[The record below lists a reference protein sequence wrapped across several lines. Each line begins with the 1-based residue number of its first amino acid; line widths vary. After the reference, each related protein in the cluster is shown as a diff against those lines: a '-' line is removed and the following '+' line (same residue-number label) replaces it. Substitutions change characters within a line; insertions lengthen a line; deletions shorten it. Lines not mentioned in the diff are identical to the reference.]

1 MPSLRCPSCDRAL
14 NFPESLRGALVQCPA
29 CRHNFT
35 APEDEPPAP
44 AQPPSVPLARPV
56 SPAATEPF
64 DLSGPLDALEVRHAL
79 EVRRRS
85 ALRSAAWWL
94 RSAVVI
100 DFGSSALGCCTLT
113 AVADNPDVVLPLLGG
128 AVLFEYLPLIL
139 VAVGAPDLQARRNYR
154 LCLAAALLVL
164 PPSLW
169 ALVQAWF
176 AGRVGL
182 SEVTKGEGAG
192 LFFLALA
199 AVTLFGAA
207 AGVTGAVKSI
217 ALLSD
222 PEMKRSFR

>member
-1 MPSLRCPSCDRAL
+1 MPSLRCPSCGRAL

-29 CRHNFT
+29 CRHSFT
-35 APEDEPPAP
+35 APEDEQPAP
-44 AQPPSVPLARPV
+44 IRPPPTVPLARPV
-56 SPAATEPF
+56 PAAAPAPF
-64 DLSGPLDALEVRHAL
+64 DLSAPLDPLG
-79 EVRRRS
+79 VRRHS

-100 DFGSSALGCCTLT
+100 DFGTSALGCCTLT
-113 AVADNPDVVLPLLGG
+113 AVADNPDVVLALLGG

-169 ALVQAWF
+169 ALVQTWF
-176 AGRVGL
+176 AGRTGL
-182 SEVTKGEGAG
+182 TELAQGELAG
-192 LFFLALA
+192 TFFLALA

-207 AGVTGAVKSI
+207 AGVTGAIKSL
-217 ALLSD
+217 ALLTD
-222 PEMKRSFR
+222 PEVKRSFR